1 MKSRLLF
8 LYCMQ
13 ILFGGNEG
21 FADSNGTNRIR
32 SDYEI
37 WQLEAEELGM
47 AGWAFERSYA
57 NHSYIALQTWMA
69 MQGDRGG
76 FITLGFDGGY
86 RFPVA
91 SSLLLDLGLYIGAG
105 GGRGGYH
112 LSGGGLMLR
121 PHIATVW
128 RGWNVADVAV
138 GMSYVSFPNEGSI
151 ESVQPYLQV
160 SVPYSHTGNKQA
172 SERHFFLSGFHS
184 MAAVGRHIS
193 VAGGVKNEVG
203 SEQKDFSLVG
213 IEARAHVANGWYAK
227 LETEGA
233 AQGESTGYM
242 QILGG
247 GGREVLLAPQVI
259 LFIEAGIG
267 GAGGGSV
274 STGGGVLI
282 DGAAGLRWCVFDDY
296 YIGISGGYLH
306 APDGELSGYTVACKI
321 GYTVQYEDEFE
332 ASPGSLKAEPFKKTR
347 IRYSYQHYEKRKEN
361 WRSHHPDE
369 NVGNVGVQL
378 DTFFTE
384 QLYISGQGF
393 AAANGNAGAYMIGL
407 LGIGFQQAIHQ
418 AWFVS
423 AECLVG
429 AAGGGGL
436 QMGSG
441 LVAQWN
447 AGIGIK
453 LSETIGFQGYVGRLK
468 AVEGQFDADII
479 GLSINSLLIW

>member
-1 MKSRLLF
+1 
-8 LYCMQ
+8 
-13 ILFGGNEG
+13 
-21 FADSNGTNRIR
+21 
-32 SDYEI
+32 
-37 WQLEAEELGM
+37 
-47 AGWAFERSYA
+47 
-57 NHSYIALQTWMA
+57 
-69 MQGDRGG
+69 
-76 FITLGFDGGY
+76 
-86 RFPVA
+86 
-91 SSLLLDLGLYIGAG
+91 
-105 GGRGGYH
+105 
-112 LSGGGLMLR
+112 MLR
-121 PHIATVW
+121 PHVSVLW
-128 RGWNVADVAV
+128 RGWDAFDLAA
-138 GMSYVSFPNEGSI
+138 GLSYVVFPNEGTI
-151 ESVQPYLQV
+151 ESVQPYIQL
-160 SVPYSHTGNKQA
+160 SLPYDHAGNRTW
-172 SERHFFLSGFHS
+172 ELDRNILSGFHS
-184 MAAVGRHIS
+184 MGAVGRHIS